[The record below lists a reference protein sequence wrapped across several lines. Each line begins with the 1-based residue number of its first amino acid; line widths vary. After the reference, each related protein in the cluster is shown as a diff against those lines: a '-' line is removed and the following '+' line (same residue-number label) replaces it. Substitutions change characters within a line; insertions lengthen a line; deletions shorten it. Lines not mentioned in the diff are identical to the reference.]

1 MVALSHA
8 GPDSA
13 VAVFSGSN
21 NANIKV
27 WLSGK
32 AVVVVDAIMRP
43 VSAQLT
49 DLSSVQ
55 LEKMKVYTWK
65 NQMLETWSYLS
76 VFSLLSNEAAYN

>member
-1 MVALSHA
+1 M
-8 GPDSA
+8 
-13 VAVFSGSN
+13 
-21 NANIKV
+21 
-27 WLSGK
+27 
-32 AVVVVDAIMRP
+32 VVDAIMRP